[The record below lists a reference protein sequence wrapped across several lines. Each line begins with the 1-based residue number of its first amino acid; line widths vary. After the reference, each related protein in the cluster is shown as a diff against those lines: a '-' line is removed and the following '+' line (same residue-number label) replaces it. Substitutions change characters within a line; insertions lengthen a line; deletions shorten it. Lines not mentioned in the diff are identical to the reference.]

1 MKRIIYS
8 ITNILLKI
16 LKFEKQ
22 IVVFQKTHTEMKAN
36 STIRFTFET
45 ITYF

>member
-22 IVVFQKTHTEMKAN
+22 IVVFQKTNIEMN
-36 STIRFTFET
+36 
-45 ITYF
+45 